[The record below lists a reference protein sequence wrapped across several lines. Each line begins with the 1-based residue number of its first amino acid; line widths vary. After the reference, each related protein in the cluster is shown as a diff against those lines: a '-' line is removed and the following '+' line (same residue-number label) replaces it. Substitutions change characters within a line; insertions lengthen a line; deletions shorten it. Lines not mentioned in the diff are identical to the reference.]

1 MQTKESIYA
10 YLKEMFV
17 DLFEI
22 DPRLIHPD
30 AKLYEELDIDSID
43 AIDMV
48 IKLRNMTG
56 KNIQPATF
64 KNVRTVQNIVDEVYR
79 LLHEETEKEASR

>member
-10 YLKEMFV
+10 YLEKMFV

-22 DPRLIHPD
+22 DKGLIHPH
-30 AKLYEELDIDSID
+30 ARLYEDLDIDSID

-56 KNIQPATF
+56 KNIQPAMF
-64 KNVRTVQNIVDEVYR
+64 KQVRTVQEVVDGIYQ
-79 LLHEETEKEASR
+79 LLHEEIDKGPDT